1 MRPGA
6 QRPMVC
12 CRRILPLIYS
22 EDSALTAVDADLS
35 GPEVRRFGT
44 SSFMGLAGVMHPD
57 WVVELLMLLAI
68 ANGAPVVVKRLL
80 GDVFAYP
87 LDGGKRFLDGRP
99 LFGSSKTIRG
109 VATSIVATAGL
120 APLWGTTFTTGLL
133 VGAGAMAGDLLSS
146 FVKRRM
152 DYPSSSRALGID
164 QIPES
169 LLPAV
174 LSKGLLGLSPVD
186 IALVVS
192 LFFVGEIV
200 LSRILFKL
208 HVREQP
214 Y

>member
-1 MRPGA
+1 
-6 QRPMVC
+6 
-12 CRRILPLIYS
+12 
-22 EDSALTAVDADLS
+22 
-35 GPEVRRFGT
+35 
-44 SSFMGLAGVMHPD
+44 MGLAGVMHPD
-57 WVVELLMLLAI
+57 RIVELLMLLAI
-68 ANGAPVVVKRLL
+68 ANGAPVVVKKLL
-80 GDVFAYP
+80 GDVLAYP
-87 LDGGKRFLDGRP
+87 LDGGKRFLDARP
-99 LFGSSKTIRG
+99 LLGSSKTIRG

-120 APLWGTTFTTGLL
+120 APLLGTTFTTGLL
-133 VGAGAMAGDLLSS
+133 IGAGAMAGDLLSS

-152 DYPSSSRALGID
+152 GHPSSSRALGID

-174 LSKGLLGLSPVD
+174 LCKGLLGLSPVD
-186 IALVVS
+186 IALVVA

>member
-1 MRPGA
+1 
-6 QRPMVC
+6 
-12 CRRILPLIYS
+12 
-22 EDSALTAVDADLS
+22 
-35 GPEVRRFGT
+35 
-44 SSFMGLAGVMHPD
+44 MHPD
-57 WVVELLMLLAI
+57 RIVELLVLLAI

-80 GDVFAYP
+80 GDVLAYP

-99 LFGSSKTIRG
+99 LLGSSKTIRG

-120 APLWGTTFTTGLL
+120 APLLGTTFTTGLL
-133 VGAGAMAGDLLSS
+133 IGAGAMAGDLLSS

-152 DYPSSSRALGID
+152 GHASSSRALGID

-169 LLPAV
+169 LLPA
-174 LSKGLLGLSPVD
+174 LLCKGPLGLSPVD